1 MDQQFLM
8 AARTGNLNLIKQLV
22 DAETNILNATTPQG
36 NTALHMAARF
46 GHKDLVE
53 QIINWHPNLI
63 HKTNLNGETPFHVA
77 AKAGRFDVILLFKAT
92 VEDIARVRDKHG
104 DTPLHCAVRNNH
116 KLVIWLLVDGDQEAL
131 RLVNNAGE
139 SPLVV
144 AIDLGLTNVAHSI
157 IFGNPS
163 TLDHRGNNGQT
174 PLHRAVL
181 SRDLAAIVDRI
192 LVLKP
197 ELITMQDGKGRN
209 PLHYAVS
216 LGDYEMVKK
225 LLECNSSAAYQ
236 VDNNRQ
242 IPLHFAAK
250 NGQVSLL
257 KLLLNPCPDTVE
269 MINNEQWNILHLS
282 AKNGYMNVVLYVLDL
297 PEAED
302 LVNGSDI
309 AGNTPLHLAAMNF
322 HSNVVYFL
330 SRNSKVNIRVM
341 NQNSQTAL
349 DVVYSIEDGGME
361 LQKHLTLKALK
372 SSYTKRAGDLLQD
385 GGFVDTDVEKTNK
398 IGQKSREMATT
409 MLLMA
414 TLIAT
419 FTFTAAFTIPGGFKN
434 NGPEEGMSTLLGKS
448 AFKAFVVTDSIA
460 FTSSMTAAV
469 LVFWSSSYQ
478 VTESFMDTLPFA
490 IAFTWIALVAMA
502 LAFVTGLFVVLSK
515 TLWLAILVCF
525 IGCASP
531 AILYLFGPLFLLVFD
546 RLSSS
551 PTSLARRRN
560 ILEDNPFLFIFRL
573 TKMIY

>member
-1 MDQQFLM
+1 MDQKFLM
-8 AARTGNLNLIKQLV
+8 AARTGDLNLIKQLV

-36 NTALHMAARF
+36 NTALHMAGRF

-77 AKAGRFDVILLFKAT
+77 AKAGRLDVIFLFKAT
-92 VEDIARVRDKHG
+92 VENIAWVKDNNG

-116 KLVIWLLVDGDQEAL
+116 KLVLWLLVEGDQEAL

-157 IFGNPS
+157 IFRNPL
-163 TLDHRGNNGQT
+163 TLDHIGNNGQT
-174 PLHRAVL
+174 PLHRAIL
-181 SRDLAAIVDRI
+181 SRDLAAIVDMI
-192 LVLKP
+192 MVLKP
-197 ELITMQDGKGRN
+197 ELITLQDGRGRN

-250 NGQVSLL
+250 NGQVNLL

-269 MINNEQWNILHLS
+269 MINNEQQNILHLS

-330 SRNSKVNIRVM
+330 SKNSKVNIRVM
-341 NQNSQTAL
+341 NQDSQTAL
-349 DVVYSIEDGGME
+349 DVVYSIDDGGME
-361 LQKHLTLKALK
+361 LQKLLTLKALK
-372 SSYTKRAGDLLQD
+372 SSYMKRAGDLLQE
-385 GGFVDTDVEKTNK
+385 GGFVYTDVEKKNK
-398 IGQKSREMATT
+398 MGQKSREMATT

-434 NGPEEGMSTLLGKS
+434 NGPDEGMSTLLGKS

-490 IAFTWIALVAMA
+490 IAFTWIALVAMS

-515 TLWLAILVCF
+515 TLWLANWFVSSVVHRLQFFTYLDRCF
-525 IGCASP
+525 SSCSIACH
-531 AILYLFGPLFLLVFD
+531 LLRPL
-546 RLSSS
+546 
-551 PTSLARRRN
+551 SLADVTYLKTTRFC
-560 ILEDNPFLFIFRL
+560 LSFD
-573 TKMIY
+573 

>member
-53 QIINWHPNLI
+53 QIIDWHPNLI

-181 SRDLAAIVDRI
+181 SRELAIVDRI

-236 VDNNRQ
+236 VDNNGQ

-269 MINNEQWNILHLS
+269 MINNEQRNILHLS

-434 NGPEEGMSTLLGKS
+434 NGPDEGMSTLLGKS

-478 VTESFMDTLPFA
+478 VTESFMETLPFA

-573 TKMIY
+573 TEVKR